1 MTLLTLR
8 RALETARAKS
18 PSYAGGS
25 LLNGIDLTALPR
37 WDAEGYADPREAP
50 LKAQEFLRG
59 VSWPDA
65 PACLGGPGEFKP
77 GRVSKVLEWSRF
89 AVELALGK
97 MDSSPQFQLQ
107 AARFE
112 GTQPFLKGPCTW
124 GLKPILASHAPHRAA
139 GILLHLIQDS
149 FAHSPAEASQDELCP
164 GKTLRQRMENTLGAL
179 PAIET
184 GARLIQMLDVSS
196 RADAIMRFLDQNVF
210 KLAGSLLLVS
220 PNEGLRPAAQ
230 PHP

>member
-18 PSYAGGS
+18 PSYAGGP
-25 LLNGIDLTALPR
+25 LLHGIDLTALPR
-37 WDAEGYADPREAP
+37 WDAEDYADPREAP

-59 VSWPDA
+59 VSWPEA
-65 PACLGGPGEFKP
+65 PPSLSGLGEFKP
-77 GRVSKVLEWSRF
+77 GRLSKVLEWSRF

-97 MDSSPQFQLQ
+97 VDSGPQFQLL
-107 AARFE
+107 ASRFE
-112 GTQPFLKGPCTW
+112 GTQVFLKGPCTW

-149 FAHSPAEASQDELCP
+149 FSHGPAEPTADVPLP
-164 GKTLRQRMENTLGAL
+164 GKTLRQRMENTQGAL

-184 GARLIQMLDVSS
+184 GARLIQMIEASS
-196 RADAIMRFLDQNVF
+196 PIDAIMRFLDQNVF
-210 KLAGSLLLVS
+210 KLAGSLPLVS
-220 PNEGLRPAAQ
+220 PSEGPRQAAQ
-230 PHP
+230 PLQ